1 MPDDEEEGEDRL
13 MDVAE
18 TETEADCD
26 QTSAGAAAAT
36 TPVAIHEQFEMTAMT
51 STDTC
56 PQCRPSSGG
65 NKTSFL
71 TFDELM
77 TDVDVSVHQHQLWK
91 IAFNMSQ
98 SRLRSMEKKKKKLII
113 LFY

>member
-1 MPDDEEEGEDRL
+1 MQILVPDDEEEGEDRL

-18 TETEADCD
+18 TEAEADCD

-77 TDVDVSVHQHQLWK
+77 TDVDVSVHQHQL
-91 IAFNMSQ
+91 
-98 SRLRSMEKKKKKLII
+98 
-113 LFY
+113 